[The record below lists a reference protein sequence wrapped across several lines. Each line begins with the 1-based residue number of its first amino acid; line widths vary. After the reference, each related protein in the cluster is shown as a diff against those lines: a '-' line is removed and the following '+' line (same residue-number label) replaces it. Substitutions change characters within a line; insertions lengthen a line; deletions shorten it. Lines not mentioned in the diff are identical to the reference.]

1 MNRNSPVRPWLADE
15 DDDYHSYY
23 YGYHDV
29 CCFLVLIRILLL
41 LEPEI
46 QKLIEVFSFQL
57 MVTMLFVA
65 VDLTNTLKNQ
75 KHQINIVRTKT
86 CISLQAKQKHW
97 LTSLKHHIDLQTP
110 IIDTIIQHTST
121 HINDDEHC

>member
-1 MNRNSPVRPWLADE
+1 
-15 DDDYHSYY
+15 
-23 YGYHDV
+23 
-29 CCFLVLIRILLL
+29 VLIRILLL

-75 KHQINIVRTKT
+75 KHQINIARTKT
-86 CISLQAKQKHW
+86 CLSLQAKQKH
-97 LTSLKHHIDLQTP
+97 
-110 IIDTIIQHTST
+110 
-121 HINDDEHC
+121 